1 MATVHFKSEI
11 SIELDQLLT
20 GVAQLDTP
28 DLEKL
33 LIQVRQ
39 VLAHRQNPSLPA
51 LELELLQKI
60 NQALPEEIQQKY
72 NELSAKMRSQTI
84 TPEEHQDLLKLID
97 IVEQADGDRLQHLIK
112 LSQLRNISLAELMKQ
127 LQIGLTQKEK
137 VM

>member
-1 MATVHFKSEI
+1 MTTIQFKSEV
-11 SIELDQLLT
+11 SIEIDQLLT

-72 NELSAKMRSQTI
+72 NDLSAKMRSQTI

-97 IVEQADGDRLQHLIK
+97 VVEQADGDRLQHLIQ

-127 LQIGLTQKEK
+127 LQIHPKP
-137 VM
+137 VHV

>member
-1 MATVHFKSEI
+1 MATVQFKSEV

-97 IVEQADGDRLQHLIK
+97 IVEKADGDRLQHLIQ

-127 LQIGLTQKEK
+127 LQIHPQP
-137 VM
+137 VHV

>member
-1 MATVHFKSEI
+1 MATVQLKSEI

-28 DLEKL
+28 DLEKV

-39 VLAHRQNPSLPA
+39 VLARRQNPSLPA
-51 LELELLQKI
+51 PELELLQKI

-97 IVEQADGDRLQHLIK
+97 VVEQADGDRLQHLIQ
-112 LSQLRNISLAELMKQ
+112 LSQLRNISLAELMQQ
-127 LQIGLTQKEK
+127 LQIHPQP
-137 VM
+137 VHV